1 MALWAEEAEIL
12 ALEAEA
18 SACSSQ
24 EGVLATVPDQEA
36 VAQAR
41 RLAKLKETLAE
52 LRGLGA
58 PAAANLVDSE
68 VHKIEKAARC
78 AGREDQANSKAVLR
92 AYVGKSLDAER
103 ALVQSKQRA
112 ALHKRKM
119 AGIVNAKKKKVARKK
134 SFAAKAKA
142 ALKAKIE
149 TLPKTFTAAMCG
161 APAPGGLAARVL
173 CLERLKLHAPELDF
187 EREHTW
193 KFLKGEIA
201 KEKFFL
207 KCVGLTGKGRVHW
220 S

>member
-1 MALWAEEAEIL
+1 M
-12 ALEAEA
+12 
-18 SACSSQ
+18 
-24 EGVLATVPDQEA
+24 
-36 VAQAR
+36 
-41 RLAKLKETLAE
+41 
-52 LRGLGA
+52 
-58 PAAANLVDSE
+58 VDNE
-68 VHKIEKAARC
+68 VRKIEKAVRC

-92 AYVGKSLDAER
+92 AYVAKSLDAER

-112 ALHKRKM
+112 AWRKRKM
-119 AGIVNAKKKKVARKK
+119 AGIVNAKKKKAARKK

-201 KEKFFL
+201 KGRFFL
-207 KCVGLTGKGRVHW
+207 KCVGLTGKGASIGHAFVNEVDEVVKSLKEFYGGLRCQRRRGPRVATLRL